1 MKQAKTVTVKQKYVE
16 DRIHDAAR
24 TLRRL
29 PEERVQGYFST
40 WPKIKRDEMEILQME
55 KEPMRIRPS
64 MDDITEME
72 EVLFVWLRWLEVDE
86 RKLVWQR
93 AAVRPAARV
102 ANLARQ
108 RAAHRRDG
116 QGAPN
121 HAHLA
126 AAAAVFITTKSFGY
140 A

>member
-93 AAVRPAARV
+93 AERVRWKLICSQFGVGRTKAWEMYKCALGKIAAR
-102 ANLARQ
+102 
-108 RAAHRRDG
+108 
-116 QGAPN
+116 
-121 HAHLA
+121 
-126 AAAAVFITTKSFGY
+126 I
-140 A
+140 

>member
-64 MDDITEME
+64 TDDITEME

-86 RKLVWQR
+86 RKLVWKR
-93 AAVRPAARV
+93 AERVRWKLICVQFGVGRTKAWEMYKCALGKIAAR
-102 ANLARQ
+102 
-108 RAAHRRDG
+108 
-116 QGAPN
+116 
-121 HAHLA
+121 
-126 AAAAVFITTKSFGY
+126 I
-140 A
+140 

>member
-1 MKQAKTVTVKQKYVE
+1 MKQNKTVTVKQKYVE
-16 DRIHDAAR
+16 DRIRDAAR

-55 KEPMRIRPS
+55 KEPMRVTPS
-64 MDDITEME
+64 MDDITQME

-93 AAVRPAARV
+93 AERVRWKLICAQFGVGRTKAWEMYKCALGKIAAR
-102 ANLARQ
+102 
-108 RAAHRRDG
+108 
-116 QGAPN
+116 
-121 HAHLA
+121 
-126 AAAAVFITTKSFGY
+126 I
-140 A
+140 

>member
-55 KEPMRIRPS
+55 KEPMRVRATS
-64 MDDITEME
+64 DDITEME

-93 AAVRPAARV
+93 AERVRWKLICAQFGVGRTKAWEMYKCALGKIAAR
-102 ANLARQ
+102 
-108 RAAHRRDG
+108 
-116 QGAPN
+116 
-121 HAHLA
+121 
-126 AAAAVFITTKSFGY
+126 I
-140 A
+140 

>member
-16 DRIHDAAR
+16 DRIHDAAC

-55 KEPMRIRPS
+55 KEPMRVRPS

-93 AAVRPAARV
+93 AERVRWKLICAQFGVGRTKAWEMYKCALGKIAAR
-102 ANLARQ
+102 
-108 RAAHRRDG
+108 
-116 QGAPN
+116 
-121 HAHLA
+121 
-126 AAAAVFITTKSFGY
+126 I
-140 A
+140 

>member
-1 MKQAKTVTVKQKYVE
+1 MKQTKTVTVKQKYVE

-55 KEPMRIRPS
+55 KEPMRIRPN

-93 AAVRPAARV
+93 AERVRWKLICAQFGVGRTKAWEMYKCALGKIAAR
-102 ANLARQ
+102 
-108 RAAHRRDG
+108 
-116 QGAPN
+116 
-121 HAHLA
+121 
-126 AAAAVFITTKSFGY
+126 I
-140 A
+140 

>member
-24 TLRRL
+24 TLSRL

-55 KEPMRIRPS
+55 KEPMRVRPS
-64 MDDITEME
+64 MDDITQME

-93 AAVRPAARV
+93 AERVRWKLICAQFGVGRTKAWEMYKCALGKIAAR
-102 ANLARQ
+102 
-108 RAAHRRDG
+108 
-116 QGAPN
+116 
-121 HAHLA
+121 
-126 AAAAVFITTKSFGY
+126 I
-140 A
+140 

>member
-40 WPKIKRDEMEILQME
+40 WPKIKRDEIEILQME

-64 MDDITEME
+64 MDDITQME

-93 AAVRPAARV
+93 AERVRWKLICAQFGVGRTKAWEMYKCALGKIAAR
-102 ANLARQ
+102 
-108 RAAHRRDG
+108 
-116 QGAPN
+116 
-121 HAHLA
+121 
-126 AAAAVFITTKSFGY
+126 I
-140 A
+140 

>member
-64 MDDITEME
+64 IDDITEME

-93 AAVRPAARV
+93 AERVRWKLICAQFGVGRTKAWEMYKCALGKIAAR
-102 ANLARQ
+102 
-108 RAAHRRDG
+108 
-116 QGAPN
+116 
-121 HAHLA
+121 
-126 AAAAVFITTKSFGY
+126 I
-140 A
+140 

>member
-64 MDDITEME
+64 MDDITQME

-93 AAVRPAARV
+93 AERVRWKLICAQFGVGRTKAWEMYKCALGKIAAR
-102 ANLARQ
+102 
-108 RAAHRRDG
+108 
-116 QGAPN
+116 
-121 HAHLA
+121 
-126 AAAAVFITTKSFGY
+126 I
-140 A
+140 

>member
-1 MKQAKTVTVKQKYVE
+1 MKQNKTVTVKQKYVE

-64 MDDITEME
+64 SDDITQME

-93 AAVRPAARV
+93 AERVRWKLICAQFGVGRTKAWEMYKCALGKIAAR
-102 ANLARQ
+102 
-108 RAAHRRDG
+108 
-116 QGAPN
+116 
-121 HAHLA
+121 
-126 AAAAVFITTKSFGY
+126 I
-140 A
+140 

>member
-1 MKQAKTVTVKQKYVE
+1 MKQNKTVTVKQKYVE

-64 MDDITEME
+64 SDDITEME

-93 AAVRPAARV
+93 AERVRWKLICAQFGVGRTKAWEMYKCALGKIAAR
-102 ANLARQ
+102 
-108 RAAHRRDG
+108 
-116 QGAPN
+116 
-121 HAHLA
+121 
-126 AAAAVFITTKSFGY
+126 I
-140 A
+140 

>member
-1 MKQAKTVTVKQKYVE
+1 MKQNKTVTVKQKYVE
-16 DRIHDAAR
+16 DRIRDAAR

-64 MDDITEME
+64 SDDITQME

-93 AAVRPAARV
+93 AERVRWKLICAQFGVGRTKAWEMYKCALGKIAAR
-102 ANLARQ
+102 
-108 RAAHRRDG
+108 
-116 QGAPN
+116 
-121 HAHLA
+121 
-126 AAAAVFITTKSFGY
+126 I
-140 A
+140 

>member
-1 MKQAKTVTVKQKYVE
+1 MKQKKTVTVKQKYVE
-16 DRIHDAAR
+16 DRIHNAAR

-64 MDDITEME
+64 MDDITQME

-93 AAVRPAARV
+93 AERVRWKLICAQFGVGRTKAWEMYKCALGKIAAR
-102 ANLARQ
+102 
-108 RAAHRRDG
+108 
-116 QGAPN
+116 
-121 HAHLA
+121 
-126 AAAAVFITTKSFGY
+126 I
-140 A
+140 

>member
-1 MKQAKTVTVKQKYVE
+1 MKQNKTVTVKQKYVE

-93 AAVRPAARV
+93 AERVRWKLICAQFGVGRTKAWEMYKCALGKIAAR
-102 ANLARQ
+102 
-108 RAAHRRDG
+108 
-116 QGAPN
+116 
-121 HAHLA
+121 
-126 AAAAVFITTKSFGY
+126 I
-140 A
+140 

>member
-55 KEPMRIRPS
+55 KEPMRVRPS

-93 AAVRPAARV
+93 AERVRWKLICAQFGVGRTKAWEMYKCALGKIAA
-102 ANLARQ
+102 L
-108 RAAHRRDG
+108 
-116 QGAPN
+116 
-121 HAHLA
+121 
-126 AAAAVFITTKSFGY
+126 I
-140 A
+140 

>member
-1 MKQAKTVTVKQKYVE
+1 MKQKKTVTVKQKYVE
-16 DRIHDAAR
+16 DRIHNAAR

-40 WPKIKRDEMEILQME
+40 WPKIKREEMEILQME

-93 AAVRPAARV
+93 AERVRWKLICVQFGVGRTKAWEMYKCALGKIAAR
-102 ANLARQ
+102 
-108 RAAHRRDG
+108 
-116 QGAPN
+116 
-121 HAHLA
+121 
-126 AAAAVFITTKSFGY
+126 I
-140 A
+140 

>member
-29 PEERVQGYFST
+29 PEERVKGYFST

-64 MDDITEME
+64 MDDITQME

-93 AAVRPAARV
+93 AERVRWKLICAQFGVGRTKAWEMYKCALGKIAAR
-102 ANLARQ
+102 
-108 RAAHRRDG
+108 
-116 QGAPN
+116 
-121 HAHLA
+121 
-126 AAAAVFITTKSFGY
+126 I
-140 A
+140 

>member
-1 MKQAKTVTVKQKYVE
+1 MKKAKTVTVKQKYVE

-40 WPKIKRDEMEILQME
+40 WPKIKRDEIEILQME
-55 KEPMRIRPS
+55 KEPMRVRPS
-64 MDDITEME
+64 MDDITQME

-93 AAVRPAARV
+93 AERMRWKLICAQFGVGRTKAWEMYKCALGKIAAR
-102 ANLARQ
+102 
-108 RAAHRRDG
+108 
-116 QGAPN
+116 
-121 HAHLA
+121 
-126 AAAAVFITTKSFGY
+126 I
-140 A
+140 

>member
-16 DRIHDAAR
+16 ERIHEAAR

-55 KEPMRIRPS
+55 KEPMRVRPS

-93 AAVRPAARV
+93 AERVRWKLICAQFGVGRTKAWEMYKCALGKIAAR
-102 ANLARQ
+102 
-108 RAAHRRDG
+108 
-116 QGAPN
+116 
-121 HAHLA
+121 
-126 AAAAVFITTKSFGY
+126 I
-140 A
+140 

>member
-1 MKQAKTVTVKQKYVE
+1 MKQNKTVTVKQKYVE
-16 DRIHDAAR
+16 DRIRDAAR

-64 MDDITEME
+64 SDDITKME

-93 AAVRPAARV
+93 AERVRWKLICAQFGVGRTKAWEMYKCALGKIAAR
-102 ANLARQ
+102 
-108 RAAHRRDG
+108 
-116 QGAPN
+116 
-121 HAHLA
+121 
-126 AAAAVFITTKSFGY
+126 I
-140 A
+140 

>member
-64 MDDITEME
+64 TDDITEME

-86 RKLVWQR
+86 RKLVWKR
-93 AAVRPAARV
+93 AERVRWKLICNQLGVGRTKAWEMYKCALGKIAAR
-102 ANLARQ
+102 
-108 RAAHRRDG
+108 
-116 QGAPN
+116 
-121 HAHLA
+121 
-126 AAAAVFITTKSFGY
+126 I
-140 A
+140 

>member
-1 MKQAKTVTVKQKYVE
+1 MKQKKIVIVKQKYVE

-40 WPKIKRDEMEILQME
+40 WPTIKREEMEILQME

-93 AAVRPAARV
+93 AERVRWKLICAQFGVGRTKAWEMYKCALGKIAAR
-102 ANLARQ
+102 
-108 RAAHRRDG
+108 
-116 QGAPN
+116 
-121 HAHLA
+121 
-126 AAAAVFITTKSFGY
+126 I
-140 A
+140 

>member
-64 MDDITEME
+64 MNDITEME

-93 AAVRPAARV
+93 AERVRWKLICAQFGVGRTKAWEMYKCALGKIAAR
-102 ANLARQ
+102 
-108 RAAHRRDG
+108 
-116 QGAPN
+116 
-121 HAHLA
+121 
-126 AAAAVFITTKSFGY
+126 I
-140 A
+140 

>member
-40 WPKIKRDEMEILQME
+40 WPQIKRDEMEILQME
-55 KEPMRIRPS
+55 KEPMRVRPS

-93 AAVRPAARV
+93 AERVRWKLICAQFGVGRTKAWEMYKCALGKIAAR
-102 ANLARQ
+102 
-108 RAAHRRDG
+108 
-116 QGAPN
+116 
-121 HAHLA
+121 
-126 AAAAVFITTKSFGY
+126 I
-140 A
+140 

>member
-1 MKQAKTVTVKQKYVE
+1 MKQSKTVTVKQKYVE

-55 KEPMRIRPS
+55 KEPMRVRPS

-93 AAVRPAARV
+93 AERVRWKLICAQFGVGRTKAWEMYKCALGKIAAR
-102 ANLARQ
+102 
-108 RAAHRRDG
+108 
-116 QGAPN
+116 
-121 HAHLA
+121 
-126 AAAAVFITTKSFGY
+126 I
-140 A
+140 

>member
-64 MDDITEME
+64 SDDITKME

-93 AAVRPAARV
+93 AERVRWKLICAQFGVGRTKAWEMYKCALGKIAAR
-102 ANLARQ
+102 
-108 RAAHRRDG
+108 
-116 QGAPN
+116 
-121 HAHLA
+121 
-126 AAAAVFITTKSFGY
+126 I
-140 A
+140 

>member
-1 MKQAKTVTVKQKYVE
+1 MKQNKTVTVKQKYVE
-16 DRIHDAAR
+16 DRIRDAAR

-64 MDDITEME
+64 SDDITEME

-93 AAVRPAARV
+93 AERVRWKLICAQFGVGRTKAWEMYKCALGKIAAR
-102 ANLARQ
+102 
-108 RAAHRRDG
+108 
-116 QGAPN
+116 
-121 HAHLA
+121 
-126 AAAAVFITTKSFGY
+126 I
-140 A
+140 

>member
-16 DRIHDAAR
+16 ERIHDATR

-93 AAVRPAARV
+93 AERVRWKLICAQFGVGRTKAWEMYKCALGKIAAR
-102 ANLARQ
+102 
-108 RAAHRRDG
+108 
-116 QGAPN
+116 
-121 HAHLA
+121 
-126 AAAAVFITTKSFGY
+126 I
-140 A
+140 

>member
-16 DRIHDAAR
+16 DRIHNAAR

-64 MDDITEME
+64 MDDITQME

-93 AAVRPAARV
+93 AERVRWKLICAQFGVGRTKAWEMYKCALGKIAAR
-102 ANLARQ
+102 
-108 RAAHRRDG
+108 
-116 QGAPN
+116 
-121 HAHLA
+121 
-126 AAAAVFITTKSFGY
+126 I
-140 A
+140 

>member
-40 WPKIKRDEMEILQME
+40 WPKIKRDEMEILQMK

-64 MDDITEME
+64 MDDITERE

-93 AAVRPAARV
+93 AERVRWKLICAQFGVGRTKAWEMYKCALGKIAAR
-102 ANLARQ
+102 
-108 RAAHRRDG
+108 
-116 QGAPN
+116 
-121 HAHLA
+121 
-126 AAAAVFITTKSFGY
+126 I
-140 A
+140 